1 MIYSSDQI
9 INKLRTWDFKGIGLH
24 PEGSNY
30 VFLARLEPK
39 IETGE
44 KIYAIY
50 KPIKGERPLIDF
62 KYGSLHN
69 REKASWLISRV
80 LGWPNLPP
88 VIVRDGPHGLGSV
101 QLYIQSNHNMNY
113 FTERDARLSE
123 FIKIAMFDV
132 LTNNAD
138 RKGGSCLFETNTSK
152 IWAIDQGLTF
162 NFDTNIRT
170 VMFEFIGVEY
180 PEDLIGDICN
190 LVKKIQ
196 SENDFSNKIRK
207 CLEQN
212 EIDGLITRVKSMSLE
227 GKFPLLNPSVNVPWP
242 LL

>member
-1 MIYSSDQI
+1 
-9 INKLRTWDFKGIGLH
+9 
-24 PEGSNY
+24 
-30 VFLARLEPK
+30 
-39 IETGE
+39 
-44 KIYAIY
+44 
-50 KPIKGERPLIDF
+50 
-62 KYGSLHN
+62 
-69 REKASWLISRV
+69 
-80 LGWPNLPP
+80 
-88 VIVRDGPHGLGSV
+88 
-101 QLYIQSNHNMNY
+101 MNY

-196 SENDFSNKIRK
+196 TENDFSNKIRK

>member
-1 MIYSSDQI
+1 LIYSSDQI
-9 INKLRTWDFKGIGLH
+9 INKLTTWDFKGIGLH

-30 VFLARLEPK
+30 VFLVRLEPK

-44 KIYAIY
+44 NILAIY
-50 KPIKGERPLIDF
+50 KPIKGERPLVDF

-101 QLYIQSNHNMNY
+101 QLYIHSNHNKNY
-113 FTERDARLSE
+113 FTERDVRLSE
-123 FIKIAMFDV
+123 FMKIAMFDV

-138 RKGGSCLFETNTSK
+138 RKGGSCLFETGNST
-152 IWAIDQGLTF
+152 IWAIDHGLTF

-170 VMFEFIGVEY
+170 VMFEFVSVEY
-180 PEDLIGDICN
+180 PEELIADICN

-196 SENDFSNKIRK
+196 TENDFSNKIIE

-212 EIDGLITRVKSMSLE
+212 EIDGLITRAKSMSLE